1 MLKRYCHFFGLLTLA
16 ILYSWT
22 LPEWPQVGDS
32 TEIVLRGWTWGAIHA
47 PGYPLAT
54 LYYSLSKFL
63 PFSNPVTSAALL
75 TTLPALGALVIIF
88 RAWGEETSQSLRTL
102 LTVFLGTQPLFWTYA
117 VTPEVFSIHLLF
129 VAVFLEFA
137 LRPERY
143 LSKTWTGLAALSVL
157 HHHTIIFLAPVVLRA
172 AILHRRHRGAHVF
185 AVVAG
190 LGALSGYL
198 LLFAFDTSDAWSW
211 YEFNTISDVGR
222 HFLRSDYGT
231 FRLAATGAAASTL
244 ERITSFIDFLFFA
257 GLSIV
262 LLVAWNYRRV
272 KDTPQLPAL
281 QLLFSLTGIYVLS
294 FSFLSGLDPEGID
307 QETWKRFSLMPL
319 TLLVFSFG
327 KILLHLPKNSTRI
340 VISLVLLQTM
350 HQTYQFIG
358 HVESGVRDVPAKH
371 NLQLLT
377 TLPKDSVLLTVG
389 DSAFFMTGH
398 WQEVMGIRRDVRI
411 FPATAH
417 PNFLTKLIRRNSDI
431 FTISVP
437 DGPWLYQID
446 FTRHPVFAMH
456 GVSFQARGRF
466 PLSLRYQNHRLQLL
480 KGASPLALDC
490 ASDVSAYPGHT
501 SPFDAITE
509 AGIIGLQY
517 GSCELYQ
524 ALVALRS
531 GRPDEALA
539 FVQEGLLRNPF
550 NFQLKNLRCDLVKTL
565 RPEESAGCGNDLDHE
580 LTKVHPFYLAQPL
593 RLPPDATIPD

>member
-54 LYYSLSKFL
+54 LYYSLTKFL
-63 PFSNPVTSAALL
+63 PFANPITSAALL
-75 TTLPALGALVIIF
+75 TTLPALGALAMIY
-88 RAWGEETSQSLRTL
+88 RAWGEETSRSLRTL

-143 LSKTWTGLAALSVL
+143 LSKTWTGVAALSVL
-157 HHHTIIFLAPVVLRA
+157 HHHTIIFLAPIILRA
-172 AILHRRHRGAHVF
+172 AILHRRHVGAHVF
-185 AVVAG
+185 AVLAG

-211 YEFNTISDVGR
+211 YEFNTISDVGH
-222 HFLRSDYGT
+222 HFLRWDYGT
-231 FRLAATGAAASTL
+231 FQLAATGAAASTL

-257 GLSIV
+257 GLSVV
-262 LLVAWNYRRV
+262 LLVAWNYRRI
-272 KDTPQLPAL
+272 KDTPQLRAL
-281 QLLFSLTGIYVLS
+281 QILLVLTGIYVLS

-340 VISLVLLQTM
+340 VILLVLLQTM
-350 HQTYQFIG
+350 YQAYQFLG
-358 HVESGVRDVPAKH
+358 HVKSGVRDVPAKH

-398 WQEVMGIRRDVRI
+398 WQEVMGVRRDVRI

-417 PNFLTKLIRRNSDI
+417 PDFLSKLIRKNTEL
-431 FTISVP
+431 FTVSVP

-446 FTRHPVFAMH
+446 FSKHPVFAMH
-456 GVSFQARGRF
+456 GVSVPAGGRF
-466 PLSLRYQNHRLQLL
+466 PLSLRFQNHRLQLA

-501 SPFDAITE
+501 SPFNTITE
-509 AGIIGLQY
+509 AGMIGLQY

-524 ALVALRS
+524 ALLVLRS
-531 GRPDEALA
+531 NQRERALA
-539 FVQEGLLRNPF
+539 LVEAGVLRNPF
-550 NFQLKNLRCDLVKTL
+550 NFQLKNLRCDLLKAL
-565 RPEESAGCGNDLDHE
+565 RPNESTRCSRELENDLAQ
-580 LTKVHPFYLAQPL
+580 VHPFYLAQPL
-593 RLPPDATIPD
+593 QVPADATIAD